1 MSQKQPVLTLFQEK
15 KKTKKVSS
23 AIASLPM
30 AGFAGDDP
38 FGFGYDFGDDGDN
51 DPFCY
56 DPFEDYG
63 GEGDEG
69 EGLIGGPFA
78 LDYGDGGEYCISGF
92 AFRDGDDDGGD
103 VLVEDG
109 HAPLSSHDE
118 PILETLG
125 RSFDSDGGLN
135 QFYPHLV
142 SALELVEDTS
152 GEEEEEGAM
161 ISGNARGGGGSEFE
175 RGAVVEEAADDD
187 DGGVGLMLGGL
198 TLDPRPVVGGFQGL
212 VDAVEEATSDDD
224 MGEVG
229 HVGGLMLSGFDLV
242 GPRVVT
248 RPFRMVVG
256 GEDTDSDDADWNLV
270 DALAGRVG
278 EAARRLPASRA
289 VVDGLPEVALSD
301 EEASHGCAVC
311 KDGVA
316 AGQSVLRLPC
326 KHYFHGECIRPWLAI
341 RNTCPVCRFELP
353 TGDADHDWRQSRT
366 GVVSLAQQ
374 SAPAQVCYW
383 PLFWCENI
391 GLNPAI

>member
-1 MSQKQPVLTLFQEK
+1 
-15 KKTKKVSS
+15 
-23 AIASLPM
+23 M
-30 AGFAGDDP
+30 AGFAGDYP
-38 FGFGYDFGDDGDN
+38 FGLDYDFGDDGDN

-63 GEGDEG
+63 GDGDEG

-92 AFRDGDDDGGD
+92 AFRDGDDDGGG
-103 VLVEDG
+103 VLVGDG

-125 RSFDSDGGLN
+125 RSFDSYGGLS

-152 GEEEEEGAM
+152 GEEAR
-161 ISGNARGGGGSEFE
+161 ISRNARGGGGSEFE
-175 RGAVVEEAADDD
+175 QGAVVEEATDDD
-187 DGGVGLMLGGL
+187 VDGIGLMLGGL
-198 TLDPRPVVGGFQGL
+198 TLDPRVGGFQGL
-212 VDAVEEATSDDD
+212 
-224 MGEVG
+224 VG

-242 GPRVVT
+242 GPRVIT

-270 DALAGRVG
+270 DALAGSVR

-301 EEASHGCAVC
+301 EEASHGSAVC
-311 KDGVA
+311 KDGIA

-353 TGDADHDWRQSRT
+353 TGDADHDWRRSRT
-366 GVVSLAQQ
+366 GVVSVAQQ
-374 SAPAQVCYW
+374 SAPEQSGGTGAGSGTVGAGDDATEC
-383 PLFWCENI
+383 PGENRPEQRHV
-391 GLNPAI
+391 LMRRQTD